1 MHYLLLQ
8 ERGANTEDPDTKLQF
23 ALFQRQARASSD
35 KPPAGG
41 DRQHINNV
49 VAAHGDELVDHVHR
63 DADMVGHDPHD
74 ISDSRR
80 LLSLI
85 HI

>member
-23 ALFQRQARASSD
+23 ALFQRQALSSSD

-41 DRQHINNV
+41 DR
-49 VAAHGDELVDHVHR
+49 
-63 DADMVGHDPHD
+63 
-74 ISDSRR
+74 
-80 LLSLI
+80 
-85 HI
+85 